1 MSIII
6 NLFEGIK
13 QGKNH
18 DKKRY
23 LIMNRPPLSYLLL
36 IFCSGGIILGLEVLA
51 SRIMS
56 PYFGVS
62 LYIWAGILSI
72 TLVGLSVGYYIGGV
86 MARRAN
92 IESVAYYFLLFP
104 AVTPVAIFF
113 SRFIYPDFFY
123 YLASIDLVV
132 GSFIACMVLLGVP
145 LVLLSSMNPL
155 LIALGQSQ
163 DHLQGK
169 GDSGAGK
176 VFCISTI
183 GSVAGVIGT
192 AFILIPNI
200 PNSKG
205 ILILAMLLGLLAIL
219 TTLVSP
225 PAQKRYKYTVII
237 TSLVG
242 VSLCA
247 SGLFLQRDNF
257 EGANW
262 RVVEEFPSFFNTIK
276 VVDYG
281 TRRGSKQRVYMQEGI
296 PQSVIDTETGESL
309 LGVNYTLL
317 NSAISV
323 HKKAESALVLGVAGG
338 LVPTMLKQRGF
349 QVDAVDVNSKS
360 FLIAEKY
367 FNFNPQGINIYIQ
380 DARTF
385 ADNCPRSYDIVF
397 VDLYHSI
404 APPDYLM
411 TREFFHS
418 LSQCLNPDGILA
430 MNTVQSTRN
439 SLPLELLQST
449 LLSVFTDLVMLRNKP
464 DPEIFEDNMILLASF
479 SNLPDSFNVEP
490 VDVPAKMKNIF
501 QKMVSSI
508 SRIHKDDL
516 LNIQPVTDDMN
527 DILSVYR
534 EYMMEVRRELVMN
547 TDKDLL
553 LN

>member
-1 MSIII
+1 MM
-6 NLFEGIK
+6 
-13 QGKNH
+13 
-18 DKKRY
+18 KR
-23 LIMNRPPLSYLLL
+23 LPLPYLLL
-36 IFCSGGIILGLEVLA
+36 IFCSGGIILALEVLA

-72 TLVGLSVGYYIGGV
+72 TLIGLSLGYYFGGIL
-86 MARRAN
+86 ARRAKT
-92 IESVAYYFLLFP
+92 ESVMYYFLLFP
-104 AVTPVAIFF
+104 AITPVAIFF
-113 SRFIYPDFFY
+113 SRLIYPDLFY
-123 YLASIDLVV
+123 YLASVDLIV
-132 GSFIACMVLLGVP
+132 GSFIGCMVLLGVP

-155 LIALGQSQ
+155 LIALGHS
-163 DHLQGK
+163 QGK

-176 VFCISTI
+176 VFGISTI
-183 GSVAGVIGT
+183 GSVVGVIGT

-205 ILILAMLLGLLAIL
+205 ILILAILLGLLVLL

-225 PAQKRYKYTVII
+225 PAQRRYKQIVII
-237 TSLVG
+237 TSLIG
-242 VSLCA
+242 VILCTG
-247 SGLFLQRDNF
+247 GLFLQRNNM
-257 EGANW
+257 EGTNW
-262 RVVEEFPSFFNTIK
+262 HVVEEFPSFFNTIK

-281 TRRGSKQRVYMQEGI
+281 TRHGFKQRVYMQEAI

-323 HKKAESALVLGVAGG
+323 HPKAESALVLGVAGG
-338 LVPTMLKQRGF
+338 LVPAMLKERGF
-349 QVDAVDVNSKS
+349 QVDAVDVNRKS

-367 FNFNPQGINIYIQ
+367 FNFNPEGITIYID

-385 ADNCPRSYDIVF
+385 ANNCPKSYDIIF

-418 LSQCLNPDGILA
+418 LSQCLNPEGILA

-439 SLPLELLQST
+439 SRPLKLLQST
-449 LLSVFTDLVMLRNKP
+449 LLSVFTDLVMLRNEP

-479 SNLPDSFNVEP
+479 KNLPDNFNV
-490 VDVPAKMKNIF
+490 VSTGVPEKMNNIF
-501 QKMVSSI
+501 QTMVSSI

-516 LNIQPVTDDMN
+516 L
-527 DILSVYR
+527 
-534 EYMMEVRRELVMN
+534 
-547 TDKDLL
+547 
-553 LN
+553 

>member
-1 MSIII
+1 M
-6 NLFEGIK
+6 
-13 QGKNH
+13 
-18 DKKRY
+18 KR
-23 LIMNRPPLSYLLL
+23 LPLPYLLL
-36 IFCSGGIILGLEVLA
+36 IFCSGGIILALEVLA

-72 TLVGLSVGYYIGGV
+72 TLIGLSLGYYFGGIL
-86 MARRAN
+86 ARRAKT
-92 IESVAYYFLLFP
+92 ESVMYYFLLFP
-104 AVTPVAIFF
+104 AITPVAIFF
-113 SRFIYPDFFY
+113 SRLIYPDLFY
-123 YLASIDLVV
+123 YLASVDLIV
-132 GSFIACMVLLGVP
+132 GSFIGCMVLLGVP

-155 LIALGQSQ
+155 LIALGHSQ
-163 DHLQGK
+163 DK

-176 VFCISTI
+176 VFGISTI
-183 GSVAGVIGT
+183 GSVVGVIGT

-205 ILILAMLLGLLAIL
+205 ILILAILLGLLVLL

-225 PAQKRYKYTVII
+225 PAQRRYKQIVII
-237 TSLVG
+237 TSLIG
-242 VSLCA
+242 VILCTG
-247 SGLFLQRDNF
+247 GLFLQRNNM
-257 EGANW
+257 EGTNW
-262 RVVEEFPSFFNTIK
+262 HVVEEFPSFFNTIK

-281 TRRGSKQRVYMQEGI
+281 TRRGFKQRVYMQEAI

-323 HKKAESALVLGVAGG
+323 HPKAESALVLGVAGG
-338 LVPTMLKQRGF
+338 LVPAMLKERGF
-349 QVDAVDVNSKS
+349 QVDAVDVNRKS

-367 FNFNPQGINIYIQ
+367 FNFNPEGITIYID

-385 ADNCPRSYDIVF
+385 ANNCPKSYDIIF

-418 LSQCLNPDGILA
+418 LSQCLNPEGILA

-439 SLPLELLQST
+439 SRPLKLLQST
-449 LLSVFTDLVMLRNKP
+449 LLSVFTDLVMLRNEP

-479 SNLPDSFNVEP
+479 KNLPDNFNV
-490 VDVPAKMKNIF
+490 VSTGVPEKMNNIF
-501 QKMVSSI
+501 QTMVSSI

-534 EYMMEVRRELVMN
+534 EYMMEVRRELVLK

>member
-1 MSIII
+1 M
-6 NLFEGIK
+6 K
-13 QGKNH
+13 
-18 DKKRY
+18 
-23 LIMNRPPLSYLLL
+23 RPPLTYLIL

-72 TLVGLSVGYYIGGV
+72 TLIGLSLGYYFGGI
-86 MARRAN
+86 MARCAN
-92 IESVAYYFLLFP
+92 IESVVYYFLLFP
-104 AVTPVAIFF
+104 AITPVAIFL
-113 SRFIYPDFFY
+113 SRFIYPDLFH

-132 GSFIACMVLLGVP
+132 GSFIGCIVLLGLP
-145 LVLLSSMNPL
+145 LILLSSMNPL

-163 DHLQGK
+163 HQSQDK

-205 ILILAMLLGLLAIL
+205 ILILAMLLGLLALL

-225 PAQKRYKYTVII
+225 PAKKRNKHTVII
-237 TSLVG
+237 ASLIG
-242 VSLCA
+242 ISLCGG
-247 SGLFLQRDNF
+247 GLFLQSNNQQAAD
-257 EGANW
+257 W
-262 RVVEEFPSFFNTIK
+262 HIVEEFPSFFNTIK
-276 VVDYG
+276 VVDYV
-281 TRRGSKQRVYMQEGI
+281 TREGFNQRVYMQEAI
-296 PQSVIDTETGESL
+296 PQSVIDVETGESL

-323 HKKAESALVLGVAGG
+323 HAKAESALVLGVAGG
-338 LVPTMLKQRGF
+338 LVPAMLKKRGF
-349 QVDAVDVNSKS
+349 QVDAVDVNRKS

-385 ADNCPRSYDIVF
+385 ADNCPSSYDIIF

-418 LSQCLNPDGILA
+418 LSQCLNTGGVLA
-430 MNTVQSTRN
+430 MNTVQSTRY
-439 SLPLELLQST
+439 SRPLKLLQST
-449 LLSVFTDLVMLRNKP
+449 LLSVFTDLVMLRSRP
-464 DPEIFEDNMILLASF
+464 DPEVFEDNVILLTSYR
-479 SNLPDSFNVEP
+479 NLPDNFAVNLMG
-490 VDVPAKMKNIF
+490 VPENMQGIFEKML
-501 QKMVSSI
+501 SSI
-508 SRIHKDDL
+508 ARIDKKDL

-534 EYMMEVRRELVMN
+534 EYMMEVRREIVMN
-547 TDKDLL
+547 TDKGLL

>member
-1 MSIII
+1 
-6 NLFEGIK
+6 
-13 QGKNH
+13 
-18 DKKRY
+18 
-23 LIMNRPPLSYLLL
+23 MNRPTLPFLML

-62 LYIWAGILSI
+62 LYIWAGILST
-72 TLVGLSVGYYIGGV
+72 TLIGLSVGYYFGGI
-86 MARRAN
+86 MAQRASR
-92 IESVAYYFLLFP
+92 ESVVFYFLMFP
-104 AVTPVAIFF
+104 AITPVAIFF
-113 SRFIYPDFFY
+113 SRLIYPDFFQ
-123 YLASIDLVV
+123 YLASIDLVI
-132 GSFIACMVLLGVP
+132 GSFIGCVVLLGVP
-145 LVLLSSMNPL
+145 LLLLSSMNPL
-155 LIALGQSQ
+155 LIALGDSQDQSQ
-163 DHLQGK
+163 DQSRAK

-176 VFCISTI
+176 VFGISTI

-205 ILILAMLLGLLAIL
+205 ILILAMLLGLLALL

-225 PAQKRYKYTVII
+225 PAQKRNKYTVVI
-237 TSLVG
+237 TSLIG
-242 VSLCA
+242 ISLCTA
-247 SGLFLQRDNF
+247 GLFLQRNNP
-257 EGANW
+257 EGADW
-262 RVVEEFPSFFNTIK
+262 HVVEEFPSFFNTIK
-276 VVDYG
+276 VVDYE
-281 TRRGSKQRVYMQEGI
+281 TRRGAKERVYMQEGI
-296 PQSVIDTETGESL
+296 PQSVIDTGTGKSL

-323 HKKAESALVLGVAGG
+323 HAKADSALVLGVAGG
-338 LVPTMLKQRGF
+338 LVPTMLKKRGF
-349 QVDAVDVNSKS
+349 QVDAVDVNKKS

-385 ADNCPRSYDIVF
+385 ADNCPKTYDIVF

-418 LSQCLNPDGILA
+418 LGRCLNPDGVLA
-430 MNTVQSTRN
+430 MNTVQSTRD
-439 SLPLELLQST
+439 STPLKLLQST
-449 LLSVFTDLVMLRNKP
+449 LLSVYSDLVMLRNKP
-464 DPEIFEDNMILLASF
+464 NPKIFEDNMILLASF
-479 SNLPDSFNVEP
+479 KKLPASFNVEP
-490 VDVPAKMKNIF
+490 VGVPEKMKHIF

-508 SRIHKDDL
+508 SHVYKKDIF
-516 LNIQPVTDDMN
+516 NIKPVTDDMN

-534 EYMMEVRRELVMN
+534 EYMMEVRRELVLN
-547 TDKDLL
+547 TDKNLL

>member
-1 MSIII
+1 
-6 NLFEGIK
+6 
-13 QGKNH
+13 
-18 DKKRY
+18 
-23 LIMNRPPLSYLLL
+23 MNRPPLPYLLL

-72 TLVGLSVGYYIGGV
+72 TLIGLSVGYYFGGV
-86 MARRAN
+86 LARRAKS
-92 IESVAYYFLLFP
+92 ESVVYYFLMFP
-104 AVTPVAIFF
+104 AITPVAIFL
-113 SRFIYPDFFY
+113 SRLVYPDFFH
-123 YLASIDLVV
+123 YLASIDLIV
-132 GSFIACMVLLGVP
+132 GSFIGCIALLGVP

-155 LIALGQSQ
+155 LIALGHPQ
-163 DHLQGK
+163 DQPQGK

-205 ILILAMLLGLLAIL
+205 ILILAMLLGLLALL

-225 PAQKRYKYTVII
+225 PAQRRYKYTVTI
-237 TSLVG
+237 TSLIG
-242 VSLCA
+242 ITLCA
-247 SGLFLQRDNF
+247 GGLFLQRNNQ

-262 RVVEEFPSFFNTIK
+262 HVVEEFPSFFNTIK

-281 TRRGSKQRVYMQEGI
+281 TRRGSKRRVYMQEAI
-296 PQSVIDTETGESL
+296 PQSIIDPETGESL

-317 NSAISV
+317 NSATSV
-323 HKKAESALVLGVAGG
+323 HPKAESALVLGVAGG
-338 LVPTMLKQRGF
+338 LVPAMLKERDF
-349 QVDAVDVNSKS
+349 QVDAVDVNRKS

-367 FNFNPQGINIYIQ
+367 FNFNPEGIAIYIE

-385 ADNCPRSYDIVF
+385 ADNCPQSYDIVF

-418 LSQCLNPDGILA
+418 LSQCLNPDGVLA

-439 SLPLELLQST
+439 SRPLELLQST

-479 SNLPDSFNVEP
+479 RSLPDDFNVEP
-490 VDVPAKMKNIF
+490 VGVPEKMNYVFK
-501 QKMVSSI
+501 KMVSSI
-508 SRIHKDDL
+508 SHIHKADL
-516 LNIQPVTDDMN
+516 LDIKPVTDDMN

-534 EYMMEVRRELVMN
+534 EYMMEVRRELVLN

>member
-1 MSIII
+1 M
-6 NLFEGIK
+6 
-13 QGKNH
+13 
-18 DKKRY
+18 
-23 LIMNRPPLSYLLL
+23 MNRPTLSYLLL

-62 LYIWAGILSI
+62 LYIWAGILSV
-72 TLVGLSVGYYIGGV
+72 TLIGLSMGYYFGGII
-86 MARRAN
+86 AQRATK
-92 IESVAYYFLLFP
+92 ESVVYYFLMFP
-104 AVTPVAIFF
+104 AITPVAIFL
-113 SRFIYPDFFY
+113 SRLVYPDFFQ
-123 YLASIDLVV
+123 YLASVDLIV
-132 GSFIACMVLLGVP
+132 GSFIGCIVLLGVP
-145 LVLLSSMNPL
+145 LLLLSSMNPL
-155 LIALGQSQ
+155 LIALADSQSQ
-163 DHLQGK
+163 SQAK

-176 VFCISTI
+176 VFGISTI

-205 ILILAMLLGLLAIL
+205 ILILAMLLGLLALL

-225 PAQKRYKYTVII
+225 PAQKRYKYNVII

-242 VSLCA
+242 ITLCTG
-247 SGLFLQRDNF
+247 GLFFQRNNQ

-262 RVVEEFPSFFNTIK
+262 HVIEEFPSFFNTIK
-276 VVDYG
+276 VVDYETG
-281 TRRGSKQRVYMQEGI
+281 RGAKERVYMQEGI
-296 PQSVIDTETGESL
+296 PQSVINTETGKSL

-317 NSAISV
+317 NSAISA
-323 HKKAESALVLGVAGG
+323 HSKAESALVLGVAGG
-338 LVPTMLKQRGF
+338 LVPVMLKERGF
-349 QVDAVDVNSKS
+349 QVDAVDVNRKS

-367 FNFNPQGINIYIQ
+367 FNFNPEGITTYIE

-385 ADNCPRSYDIVF
+385 ANNCPRSYDIVF

-411 TREFFHS
+411 TREFFYS
-418 LSQCLNPDGILA
+418 LSQCINPDGILA
-430 MNTVQSTRN
+430 MNTVQSTQN
-439 SLPLELLQST
+439 SRPLELLQST

-464 DPEIFEDNMILLASF
+464 DPEILEDNMLLLASLH
-479 SNLPDSFNVEP
+479 NLPDNFD
-490 VDVPAKMKNIF
+490 VDSTGVPEQMKNIF

-508 SRIHKDDL
+508 SHIYKKDL
-516 LNIQPVTDDMN
+516 FGIRPVTDDMN

-534 EYMMEVRRELVMN
+534 EYMMEVRREIVLN
-547 TDKDLL
+547 TDKELL

>member
-1 MSIII
+1 
-6 NLFEGIK
+6 
-13 QGKNH
+13 
-18 DKKRY
+18 
-23 LIMNRPPLSYLLL
+23 MNRPPLPYLLL
-36 IFCSGGIILGLEVLA
+36 IFCSGGISLGLEVLA

-72 TLVGLSVGYYIGGV
+72 TLIGLSVGYYFGGIL
-86 MARRAN
+86 ARRATS
-92 IESVAYYFLLFP
+92 ESMVYYFLMFP
-104 AVTPVAIFF
+104 AITPVAIFL
-113 SRFIYPDFFY
+113 SRLIYPDFFH
-123 YLASIDLVV
+123 YLASVNLIA
-132 GSFIACMVLLGVP
+132 GSFISCIVLLGVP

-155 LIALGQSQ
+155 LIALGHPQ
-163 DHLQGK
+163 DQDL

-205 ILILAMLLGLLAIL
+205 ILILAMLLGLLALL

-225 PAQKRYKYTVII
+225 PAQRRYKYTVII
-237 TSLVG
+237 TSLIG
-242 VSLCA
+242 VTLCA
-247 SGLFLQRDNF
+247 GGLFLQHNNL
-257 EGANW
+257 EGADW
-262 RVVEEFPSFFNTIK
+262 HVVEEFPSFFNTIK

-281 TRRGSKQRVYMQEGI
+281 TRHGFKQRVYMQEAI
-296 PQSVIDTETGESL
+296 PQSVIDPDTGESL

-323 HKKAESALVLGVAGG
+323 HPEAKSALVLGVAGG
-338 LVPTMLKQRGF
+338 LVPAMLKERGF
-349 QVDAVDVNSKS
+349 QVDAVDVNRKS

-367 FNFNPQGINIYIQ
+367 FHFKPEGIRIYIE

-385 ADNCPRSYDIVF
+385 ANNCSSLYDIIF

-418 LSQCLNPDGILA
+418 LSQCLNPGGVLA

-439 SLPLELLQST
+439 SKPLKLLQST

-479 SNLPDSFNVEP
+479 RDFPGNFNVEP
-490 VDVPAKMKNIF
+490 VGVPEKMNGIF
-501 QKMVSSI
+501 KKMVSSI
-508 SRIHKDDL
+508 SHIHKKDL
-516 LNIQPVTDDMN
+516 LDSKPVTDDMN

-534 EYMMEVRRELVMN
+534 EYMMEVRRELVLN

>member
-1 MSIII
+1 M
-6 NLFEGIK
+6 
-13 QGKNH
+13 
-18 DKKRY
+18 
-23 LIMNRPPLSYLLL
+23 MNRPPLSYLLL

-72 TLVGLSVGYYIGGV
+72 TLIGLSLGYYFGGI
-86 MARRAN
+86 MARYAN
-92 IESVAYYFLLFP
+92 RESVAYYFLLFP
-104 AVTPVAIFF
+104 AITPVAIFF
-113 SRFIYPDFFY
+113 SRFIYPDFFH

-132 GSFIACMVLLGVP
+132 GSFVGCMVLLGVP

-155 LIALGQSQ
+155 LIALDQS
-163 DHLQGK
+163 QGK

-200 PNSKG
+200 ANSKG
-205 ILILAMLLGLLAIL
+205 ILILAMLLGLLATL

-225 PAQKRYKYTVII
+225 PAQKRYKYTIII
-237 TSLVG
+237 TSLIG
-242 VSLCA
+242 LSLCA
-247 SGLFLQRDNF
+247 GGLFLQRDNL

-281 TRRGSKQRVYMQEGI
+281 TSHGLKQRVYMQEGI
-296 PQSVIDTETGESL
+296 PQSLIDTETGESL
-309 LGVNYTLL
+309 LGVNYTLT

-323 HKKAESALVLGVAGG
+323 HSKAKSALVLGVAGG
-338 LVPTMLKQRGF
+338 LVPTMLKQRDF
-349 QVDAVDVNSKS
+349 QVDAVDVNRKS

-385 ADNCPRSYDIVF
+385 ADNCPSSYDIVF

-411 TREFFHS
+411 THEFFYS
-418 LSQCLNPDGILA
+418 LSQCLNPDGVLA

-439 SLPLELLQST
+439 PTPLKLLQST
-449 LLSVFTDLVMLRNKP
+449 LLSVFTDLIMIRNRP

-479 SNLPDSFNVEP
+479 KNLPDNFNIEP
-490 VDVPAKMKNIF
+490 VGVPEKMQSIF

-508 SRIHKDDL
+508 SHIHKDDL

-547 TDKDLL
+547 TNKDLL